1 MTHSLN
7 LKTGRTGI
15 MKLTERKK
23 GAFVGILVAAM
34 GLTVLLLLVNTF
46 FCRYGKKD
54 IQRLYGDICTSF
66 VEQAIERGEE
76 VTHVRVSVGESFDND
91 FLWDEETCAMIS
103 EDLAQQFSVEVSFS
117 DTAVTPGD
125 TGCLFIQFDEMLSRN
140 FTTLTLQTR
149 CVGTT
154 WKRTLGEEVYLLTP
168 GNEWVKLSTTGKNEA
183 VS

>member
-76 VTHVRVSVGESFDND
+76 VTHVRISVGESFDN
-91 FLWDEETCAMIS
+91 
-103 EDLAQQFSVEVSFS
+103 VSC
-117 DTAVTPGD
+117 G
-125 TGCLFIQFDEMLSRN
+125 M
-140 FTTLTLQTR
+140 
-149 CVGTT
+149 
-154 WKRTLGEEVYLLTP
+154 KRPVL
-168 GNEWVKLSTTGKNEA
+168 
-183 VS
+183 